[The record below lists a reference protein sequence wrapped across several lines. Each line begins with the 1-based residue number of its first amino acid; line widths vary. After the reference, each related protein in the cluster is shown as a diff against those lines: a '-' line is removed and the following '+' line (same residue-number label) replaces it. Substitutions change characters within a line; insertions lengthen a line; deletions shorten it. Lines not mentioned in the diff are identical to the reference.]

1 MNILNLVFHPDLQ
14 DSRNNKTWKTQLEE
28 SGKVTTSRDVYR
40 EYPDFHIDVA
50 KEQALLVGHERI
62 VLQFPFY
69 WYSMPPL
76 LKKWL
81 DDVLT
86 YDFAYG
92 PQGDK
97 LKGKDLQLVVSVG
110 GREKFYSGFDIFAT
124 VPDLLRPFQLTANLT
139 QMNYL
144 QPEYMFNADAAELQD
159 IEAFGQALANK
170 VDDPARSSPRQYLYD
185 SMNAELNTVYED
197 LGLASSS

>member
-1 MNILNLVFHPDLQ
+1 MKILNLVFHPHLSE
-14 DSRNNKTWKTQLEE
+14 SRNNKTWKTQLDA
-28 SGKVTTSRDVYR
+28 SGKVDLSRDLYA
-40 EYPDFHIDVA
+40 EYPDFNIDVE
-50 KEQALLVGHERI
+50 KEQALLIEYDRI
-62 VLQFPFY
+62 ILQFPFY

-86 YDFAYG
+86 YNFAYG

-110 GREKFYSGFDIFAT
+110 GREKFYSGFDIFTT

-144 QPEYMFNADAAELQD
+144 QPEYMFNADSADTATIEDHGRELVKK
-159 IEAFGQALANK
+159 I
-170 VDDPARSSPRQYLYD
+170 DDPRRSDPRQYMYD
-185 SMNAELNTVYED
+185 GINEELNEVYED
-197 LGLASSS
+197 LGLA

>member
-1 MNILNLVFHPDLQ
+1 MKILNLVFHPNLES
-14 DSRNNKTWKTQLEE
+14 SRNNKTWKSQLEE
-28 SGKVTTSRDVYR
+28 SGKVTTTRDMYS
-40 EYPDFHIDVA
+40 EYNDFQINIER
-50 KEQALLVGHERI
+50 EQALLEAHDRI
-62 VLQFPFY
+62 ILQFPFY

-86 YDFAYG
+86 YNFAYG
-92 PQGDK
+92 PNGNK

-110 GREKFYSGFDIFAT
+110 GREKFYSGFDIFTT

-144 QPEYMFNADAAELQD
+144 QPEYMFNADAESEEN
-159 IEAFGQALANK
+159 IEAFGAQLVTK
-170 VDDPARSSPRQYLYD
+170 IDDPKRSNPRQYLYD
-185 SMNAELNTVYED
+185 SMSTEVEEVYKNID
-197 LGLASSS
+197 LASA